1 MKFQSYKY
9 QVCNYRLFV
18 PLLLLLFCLV
28 EPFAAA
34 FRCLDEMKVFSSLAL
49 VFWVLA
55 FFLPVFGSLDCRLYS
70 AAQLQSKAR

>member
-18 PLLLLLFCLV
+18 PLLLLFCLV

-55 FFLPVFGSLDCRLYS
+55 FLLPVFSVDKTLRTARLSLDCRL
-70 AAQLQSKAR
+70 